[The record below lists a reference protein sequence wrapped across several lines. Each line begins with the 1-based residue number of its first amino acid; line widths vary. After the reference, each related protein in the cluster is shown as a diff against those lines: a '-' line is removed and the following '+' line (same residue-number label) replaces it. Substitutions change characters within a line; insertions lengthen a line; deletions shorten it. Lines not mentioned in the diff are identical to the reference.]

1 MVSGSSVPPPVASPR
16 MRAAPRRKRGRTGAV
31 LRTAAPEVC
40 GRTAP
45 CRGEEPSAARI
56 PPPSPPLPSAPLGR
70 GMRGFGTAEGLGAP
84 TAAALLPA
92 SGPGPPEP
100 PALLPVPPGAEEP
113 GSGTAA
119 RLAALQLSSEVEDVA
134 VKEEAQLFVQQQS
147 SFLIAV
153 ALLHSPHP

>member
-1 MVSGSSVPPPVASPR
+1 M
-16 MRAAPRRKRGRTGAV
+16 

-56 PPPSPPLPSAPLGR
+56 PPPSPPLPSPPHPSPPLGR

-100 PALLPVPPGAEEP
+100 PALLPVPPGAEVVCGCR
-113 GSGTAA
+113 GSGG
-119 RLAALQLSSEVEDVA
+119 DV
-134 VKEEAQLFVQQQS
+134 VGMWELRG
-147 SFLIAV
+147 L
-153 ALLHSPHP
+153 